1 MCLRGRNCLASVRF
15 ARVVIVTY
23 IDYVAVHAHPPRLF
37 IHQSMCINPYA
48 CQDSAAPRCV
58 RQMDG
63 TSNCCQTDPQ
73 RHHPQT
79 NEKEDEEVEEEE
91 EEEEGKEEEED
102 LQWIFLFDDDF
113 AAYLLYFRMVFA
125 FLLFVSLL
133 LYCFYAVYFRLL
145 FPSSGRRRLS
155 GGV

>member
-1 MCLRGRNCLASVRF
+1 
-15 ARVVIVTY
+15 
-23 IDYVAVHAHPPRLF
+23 
-37 IHQSMCINPYA
+37 MCISPYA
-48 CQDSAAPRCV
+48 CQDSAVPRCV

-63 TSNCCQTDPQ
+63 TSNCYQTDPQ

-79 NEKEDEEVEEEE
+79 NDKEDAEVEEEE
-91 EEEEGKEEEED
+91 EEGTEEEEV
-102 LQWIFLFDDDF
+102 LQCIFLFEDDF
-113 AAYLLYFRMVFA
+113 ATYLLYFRLVLV

-133 LYCFYAVYFRLL
+133 LYCFYAVYCRLL